1 MTDRNTFTPILVLG
15 TEYPIAHLKDLK
27 ITLCI
32 EFSNGD
38 SRDITIHT
46 RPTNHLYSRA
56 VSNEDKLN
64 KAVLISEGSLLRSYV
79 HREGNYQAVVDEPL
93 KIKEERVFCIDKW
106 RQSYLFPS
114 FVTQVQE
121 NYSQVSVLANKGDEK
136 TCLSALLT
144 VPEYDDHVYL
154 VFFHLHKV
162 NSKEVNMMIESAFLV
177 ERTAHKAQ
185 KLITPKSN
193 EAKPFVVIVKN
204 ILENRKP
211 FESIKQSKSKYKRKK
226 KQKQK
231 K

>member
-15 TEYPIAHLKDLK
+15 TEYPIDHLKNLK
-27 ITLCI
+27 IVLCI
-32 EFSNGD
+32 EFTNGD

-46 RPTNHLYSRA
+46 RPTNHLYSRSVA
-56 VSNEDKLN
+56 NEDKLN
-64 KAVLISEGSLLRSYV
+64 KAVLISEGAWLRSYV
-79 HREGNYQAVVDEPL
+79 HREGNYQAVVGEPL
-93 KIKEERVFCIDKW
+93 KMKEERIFCAEKW
-106 RQSYLFPS
+106 HQSYLFPS
-114 FVTQVQE
+114 FVAQIQE
-121 NYSQVSVLANKGDEK
+121 NYSQVSVLANNGDEK

-144 VPEYDDHVYL
+144 VPECDEHVYL

-162 NSKEVNMMIESAFLV
+162 NSKEINMMIESAFLV
-177 ERTAHKAQ
+177 EKTAHKAQ

-193 EAKPFVVIVKN
+193 EAKPFVIIVKN

-226 KQKQK
+226 QKQK